1 ALQQE
6 QMNVAPG
13 TLDTQLYCYLEP
25 RGRRDGVG
33 NRGALCWRSFH
44 GAAFRYDLASWRTD
58 SVRRAVAS
66 ARKFA
71 EPVCSRLRP
80 CRPLRVPA
88 RFTSGKSAAVAC
100 LARELHYDALRD
112 TDGGVDTLHSFT
124 YGVWLYTKGSG
135 GVSFRRVPGSL

>member
-1 ALQQE
+1 
-6 QMNVAPG
+6 MS
-13 TLDTQLYCYLEP
+13 
-25 RGRRDGVG
+25 RRARWIRNCIVILSLAVG
-33 NRGALCWRSFH
+33 ATAWEIGARYV
-44 GAAFRYDLASWRTD
+44 GEAFRYDLASWRTD

-112 TDGGVDTLHSFT
+112 ADGGVDTLHSFT
-124 YGVWLYTKGSG
+124 YGVWLYTEGSG
-135 GVSFRRVPGSL
+135 GVSFRGFSGSL